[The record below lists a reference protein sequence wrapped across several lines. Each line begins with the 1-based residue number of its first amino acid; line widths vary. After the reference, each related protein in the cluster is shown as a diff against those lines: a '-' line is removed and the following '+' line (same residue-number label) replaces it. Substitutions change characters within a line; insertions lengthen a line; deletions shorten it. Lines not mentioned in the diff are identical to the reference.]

1 MPIKRRKKKR
11 RKNKDKYGK
20 LVSKLKQRGLLEEK
34 EILYQPSGE
43 VKMSEVIMDFIEPYR
58 EYANT
63 YEAHRKLITLAL
75 LAWNAALLPENE
87 QKAMVEKVVG
97 SLKLSKSDTEGMM
110 NIVEEMIERKNKYFV
125 DYTRTILDY
134 QLSYAEEGF
143 HLSVA
148 SMLEVDE
155 TES

>member
-20 LVSKLKQRGLLEEK
+20 LVSKLKQRGLLKEK

-75 LAWNAALLPENE
+75 LAWNAALLP
-87 QKAMVEKVVG
+87 
-97 SLKLSKSDTEGMM
+97 
-110 NIVEEMIERKNKYFV
+110 
-125 DYTRTILDY
+125 
-134 QLSYAEEGF
+134 LSYAEEGF